1 MDVQNNDTKQ
11 SIEQNQNQPES
22 TPIISEVVQEETPK
36 YELVICDKQKKAEN
50 RHSLE
55 EENEVVIGAD
65 PTCSVM
71 VDDECISSKHF
82 SVSLIENSIEVKDLG
97 SRNGLYLLLDN
108 PTKIL
113 PGQTLLAGKT
123 IFKLEEKKD
132 D

>member
-1 MDVQNNDTKQ
+1 MDLQNNDTKQ
-11 SIEQNQNQPES
+11 STEQDENQPES
-22 TPIISEVVQEETPK
+22 TPITPEVVQEETPK
-36 YELVICDKQKKAEN
+36 YELVICNKQRKTEN

-55 EENEVVIGAD
+55 EEKEVVIGAG
-65 PTCSVM
+65 PACSVM

-82 SVSLIENSIEVKDLG
+82 SVSLIEGNIEVKDLG
-97 SRNGLYLLLDN
+97 SKNGLYLLLDK

-132 D
+132 V

>member
-1 MDVQNNDTKQ
+1 MDLQNNDTKQ
-11 SIEQNQNQPES
+11 SNEQKQEQPES
-22 TPIISEVVQEETPK
+22 TPITPEVVQEETPK
-36 YELVICDKQKKAEN
+36 YELIICDKQEKTES

-55 EENEVVIGAD
+55 EEVVIGAD
-65 PTCSVM
+65 PDCSVM
-71 VDDECISSKHF
+71 VDDEFISSKHF
-82 SVSLIENSIEVKDLG
+82 SVNVIENSIEVKDLG
-97 SRNGLYLLLDN
+97 SRNGLYLLLDK